1 VSKTYTFLEF
11 KKDKNEG
18 FKMINIQWK
27 VWGKSLFLIT
37 SVLLLSKL
45 IILRV
50 FIFQEI
56 QMIHLAYDLATVVAL
71 TAMIELIVPLRL
83 KKYVYWDLNLLV
95 SFILFASTLY
105 FQHFGSVATYTT
117 LQQLHQLTQI
127 KSSVKSTIEPVDFIY
142 FIDFI
147 IAIPL
152 SFYLKKRKGHP
163 VQARSLWKPS
173 IAVMAFLCLG
183 LSYFS
188 IKGGQP
194 ITNELK
200 RVETQGFLNYQA
212 DVIWNGVKENP
223 TAATMSLADA
233 KAQIHEVKANAP
245 HKEPLATQKPP
256 QLFGSQKGKNLIV
269 VQLEAFQNFP
279 IHLSVNGQQITPVL
293 NKLADES
300 YYFPHIFQQIGQGN
314 TSDAEFMS
322 NTSIYPT
329 GTVAMSTGFGDRA
342 LPSLPRLLQNMN
354 YEADT
359 FHVNDVSFWDRIKLY
374 PALNFDHYYDKPFY
388 ENDHFNSFGASD
400 ENLYKEGTKI
410 LTGLQAKN
418 KPFYAQ
424 FVTVS
429 SHFPFTM
436 PEERKRITVQ
446 DSIKGTQ
453 LDDYIT
459 AINYTDYALGT
470 FIDQLKAS
478 GLWDNTIFVAY
489 GDHFGLQPQDND
501 PKTTGDALGIK
512 YDPYISKMNIPLFI
526 HVPGQS
532 QGQVVNQVG
541 GQLDIMPTIANLM
554 GISLKDNKFVHFGHD
569 LLNITHNVLGERYY
583 MPTGSFFNDEIM
595 FVPGKGF
602 DDGTATSLETFQ
614 PVTDIE
620 KYRADYDYIMKL
632 EQSSDEYV
640 KALPKR

>member
-1 VSKTYTFLEF
+1 
-11 KKDKNEG
+11 
-18 FKMINIQWK
+18 MNIQWK
-27 VWGKSLFLIT
+27 AWGKSLFLLTI
-37 SVLLLSKL
+37 LLLLAKL
-45 IILRV
+45 VILRY
-50 FIFQEI
+50 FLFQEI
-56 QMIHLAYDLATVVAL
+56 QFIHIIYDFTAIVIL
-71 TAMIELIVPLRL
+71 TAIIELLIPIRI
-83 KKYVYWDLNLLV
+83 KKYAYWDLNILV
-95 SFILFASTLY
+95 SVILFAATLY
-105 FQHFGSVATYTT
+105 YQHFGSVATYTT
-117 LQQLHQLTQI
+117 LQQLHQLLQI
-127 KSSVKSTIEPVDFIY
+127 KSSVKSTIEPVDFVY
-142 FIDFI
+142 FIDLILAF
-147 IAIPL
+147 PL
-152 SFYLKKRKGHP
+152 SFYLKKYKGYP
-163 VQARSLWKPS
+163 LQSKSLWKPA
-173 IAVMAFLCLG
+173 IALMALLCFG
-183 LSYFS
+183 ISWMS
-188 IKGGQP
+188 IKGGQS
-194 ITNELK
+194 ISNELK
-200 RVETQGFLNYQA
+200 RAEYQGFLNYQA

-233 KAQIHEVKANAP
+233 KTQIHEAKASSP
-245 HKEPLATQKPP
+245 YKDPIATKTPP
-256 QLFGSQKGKNLIV
+256 QLFASEKGKNLIV
-269 VQLEAFQNFP
+269 VQMEAFQNFP
-279 IHLSVNGQQITPVL
+279 IHLTLNGQEITPVL

-300 YYFPHIFQQIGQGN
+300 YYFPHVFQQIGQGN

-322 NTSIYPT
+322 NTSLYPT

-342 LPSLPRLLQNMN
+342 MPSLPKLLQNLN
-354 YEADT
+354 YQADT

-388 ENDHFNSFGASD
+388 VNDHFNSFGASD
-400 ENLYKEGTKI
+400 ENLYKEGMTI
-410 LTGLQAKN
+410 LTDLQTKN

-429 SHFPFTM
+429 SHFPFTI
-436 PEERKRITVQ
+436 PQERKRITVQ

-453 LDDYIT
+453 LDDYVT

-478 GLWDNTIFVAY
+478 GLWDNSIFVAY

-501 PKTTGDALGIK
+501 PKVTSDALGIN
-512 YDPYISKMNIPLFI
+512 YDPLISKMNIPLFI
-526 HVPGQS
+526 HVPGQTK
-532 QGQVVNQVG
+532 GQVINQVG

-602 DDGTATSLETFQ
+602 DDGKATSLETFQ

-620 KYRADYDYIMKL
+620 KYRADYDYILKL
-632 EQSSDEYV
+632 MQSSDEYV